1 MAQDFKQ
8 INVPLGWNAL
18 INHTD
23 KVALV
28 LGQNKS
34 LKSSANT
41 TLELLTKP
49 TEAELN
55 SAIQALGYESK
66 VLQRPV
72 QQAQ

>member
-1 MAQDFKQ
+1 MAQEFKQ

-23 KVALV
+23 KVALI

-41 TLELLTKP
+41 TLELLTKV
-49 TEAELN
+49 TEAELR
-55 SAIQALGYESK
+55 SAVQALGYKSEELK
-66 VLQRPV
+66 RPAPQV
-72 QQAQ
+72 Q